1 MLKKSMK
8 NRLMQIVVRGLAIA
22 SLIAGGTSLALAH
35 HSAAA
40 FDSTQRK
47 DITGTVKKFDYSNP
61 HTWVWL
67 DVTNEQGSVETWG
80 VEGMSPN
87 FLNRRGWTRNTIK
100 PGDKL
105 TITIRP
111 MKNGEKGGMW
121 ISAKRPDGEVL
132 LMNGEA
138 KE

>member
-1 MLKKSMK
+1 MTNKLTRAAI
-8 NRLMQIVVRGLAIA
+8 NGFITAGLLLVG
-22 SLIAGGTSLALAH
+22 SAGVALAH

-40 FDSTQRK
+40 FDASTEK
-47 DITGTVKKFDYSNP
+47 VITGTVKKFDYSNP

-67 DVTNEQGSVETWG
+67 DVPNSQGVVETWG

-87 FLNRRGWTRNTIK
+87 YLSRRGWTRNTLK

-105 TITIRP
+105 TITLRP

-121 ISAKRPDGEVL
+121 VRAARPGGEVL
-132 LMNGEA
+132 LMNGEI
-138 KE
+138 KDPN

>member
-1 MLKKSMK
+1 MNNK
-8 NRLMQIVVRGLAIA
+8 LMQSVVRGIAIV
-22 SLIAGGTSLALAH
+22 SLIACGTSLAVAH

-67 DVTNEQGSVETWG
+67 DVTNEQGAVETWG

-87 FLNRRGWTRNTIK
+87 FLNRRGWTRTTLK

-105 TITIRP
+105 TITLRP

-132 LMNGEA
+132 LMNGEIR
-138 KE
+138 E

>member
-1 MLKKSMK
+1 MT
-8 NRLMQIVVRGLAIA
+8 NRVISAAIRGLVVV
-22 SLIAGGTSLALAH
+22 SLLAGGTRLAIAH

-40 FDSTQRK
+40 FDLT
-47 DITGTVKKFDYSNP
+47 TETVVAGTVKKFDYSNP

-67 DVTNEQGSVETWG
+67 DVPNDQGGVDTWG

-87 FLNRRGWTRNTIK
+87 FLNRRGWTRTTLK

-105 TITIRP
+105 TITLRP

-121 ISAKRPDGEVL
+121 VKATRPSGEVL
-132 LMNGEA
+132 LMNGDI
-138 KE
+138 KDPN

>member
-1 MLKKSMK
+1 MNKKFTQS
-8 NRLMQIVVRGLAIA
+8 IIRGFLIA
-22 SLIAGGTSLALAH
+22 GLVAGGTSLALAH

-40 FDSTQRK
+40 FDSASEK
-47 DITGTVKKFDYSNP
+47 VITGTVKKFDYSNP

-67 DVTNEQGSVETWG
+67 DVPNDQGGVDTWG

-87 FLNRRGWTRNTIK
+87 YLTRRGWTRTTLK

-105 TITIRP
+105 TITVRP

-121 ISAKRPDGEVL
+121 ISAKRPTGEVL

-138 KE
+138 KD

>member
-1 MLKKSMK
+1 MS
-8 NRLMQIVVRGLAIA
+8 LM
-22 SLIAGGTSLALAH
+22 AGGTSLAVAH
-35 HSAAA
+35 HSAAV
-40 FDSTQRK
+40 FDASQQK
-47 DITGTVKKFDYSNP
+47 EITGTVKKFDYSNP

-67 DVTNEQGSVETWG
+67 DVPNDQGGVDTWG

-87 FLNRRGWTRNTIK
+87 FLNRRGWTRTTLK

-121 ISAKRPDGEVL
+121 ITAKRPDGEVL
-132 LMNGEA
+132 LMNGPIKDA
-138 KE
+138 N

>member
-1 MLKKSMK
+1 MK
-8 NRLMQIVVRGLAIA
+8 NRVKQAAVRGLMIAI
-22 SLIAGGTSLALAH
+22 LIGGGTSLAVAH
-35 HSAAA
+35 HSAAV
-40 FDSTQRK
+40 FDASQQK
-47 DITGTVKKFDYSNP
+47 VISGTVKKFDYSNP

-67 DVTNEQGSVETWG
+67 DVPNDQGGSDTWG

-87 FLNRRGWTRNTIK
+87 YLNRRGWTRTTLK

-121 ISAKRPDGEVL
+121 VTAKRPNGDVL
-132 LMNGEA
+132 LMNGEI
-138 KE
+138 KDKD

>member
-1 MLKKSMK
+1 
-8 NRLMQIVVRGLAIA
+8 MQAIVRGLAIL

-40 FDSTQRK
+40 FDSTQLK
-47 DITGTVKKFDYSNP
+47 TISGTVKKFDYSNP

-67 DVTNEQGSVETWG
+67 DVTNDQGQVETWG

-87 FLNRRGWTRNTIK
+87 FLNRRGWTRTTLK

-105 TITIRP
+105 SITIRP
-111 MKNGEKGGMW
+111 MKDGQKAGMW
-121 ISAKRPDGEVL
+121 INGKRPDGEVL
-132 LMNGEA
+132 LMNGEIKD

>member
-1 MLKKSMK
+1 MK
-8 NRLMQIVVRGLAIA
+8 NRAMHAVVRGLVIVG
-22 SLIAGGTSLALAH
+22 LIAGGASFVFAH

-40 FDSTQRK
+40 FDSTQLK
-47 DITGTVKKFDYSNP
+47 TISGTVKKFDYSNP

-67 DVTNEQGSVETWG
+67 DVPNEQGSVDTWG

-87 FLNRRGWTRNTIK
+87 FLNRRGWTRTTLK

-105 TITIRP
+105 TITLRP

-132 LMNGEA
+132 LMNGEIKD

>member
-1 MLKKSMK
+1 MK
-8 NRLMQIVVRGLAIA
+8 NKLMQLVVRGLAMV
-22 SLIAGGTSLALAH
+22 SLIAAGTSLAVAH

-67 DVTNEQGSVETWG
+67 DVTNEQGAVETWG

-87 FLNRRGWTRNTIK
+87 FLNRRGWTRNTLK

-132 LMNGEA
+132 LMNGEIR
-138 KE
+138 E

>member
-1 MLKKSMK
+1 MNNKFTQS
-8 NRLMQIVVRGLAIA
+8 IIRGFLIA
-22 SLIAGGTSLALAH
+22 GLVAGGTSLALAH

-40 FDSTQRK
+40 FDSASEK
-47 DITGTVKKFDYSNP
+47 VITGTVKKFDYSNP

-67 DVTNEQGSVETWG
+67 DVPNDQGGVDTWG

-87 FLNRRGWTRNTIK
+87 YLTRRGWTRTTLK

-105 TITIRP
+105 TITVRP

-121 ISAKRPDGEVL
+121 ISAKRPTGEVL

-138 KE
+138 KD

>member
-1 MLKKSMK
+1 MKNSMK
-8 NRLMQIVVRGLAIA
+8 QMALRAIVIS
-22 SLIAGGTSLALAH
+22 SLVAGGAGLALAP

-40 FDSTQRK
+40 FDTTAQKVIS
-47 DITGTVKKFDYSNP
+47 GTVKKFDYSNP

-67 DVTNEQGSVETWG
+67 DVPNDQGGMDTWG

-87 FLNRRGWTRNTIK
+87 YLARRGWSRTTLK

-111 MKNGEKGGMW
+111 MKNGEK
-121 ISAKRPDGEVL
+121 
-132 LMNGEA
+132 
-138 KE
+138 